1 MSRRRP
7 KRGSSGWKK
16 SENRAAL
23 QFLIRNST
31 ASRSRQNRS
40 IFVWCGPQWGFVQ
53 VTRDV
58 RPNYRWAL
66 IILGAAAVALSG
78 CGRKGPLD
86 LPPTASSQLP
96 AQTAA
101 VQSDTNAPPQPA
113 NPNLF
118 APNSGTGTL
127 PTAGRGPKRPFA
139 LDPLLNSN

>member
-1 MSRRRP
+1 M
-7 KRGSSGWKK
+7 
-16 SENRAAL
+16 
-23 QFLIRNST
+23 
-31 ASRSRQNRS
+31 
-40 IFVWCGPQWGFVQ
+40 
-53 VTRDV
+53 TRDD

-66 IILGAAAVALSG
+66 ILAGAAALALSG

-96 AQTAA
+96 AQSAA
-101 VQSDTNAPPQPA
+101 IQSDPNAPPQPA

-118 APNSGTGTL
+118 DPNNNAGAQ